1 MKHFF
6 LILLSVLGLGLGS
19 AEGASI
25 ITVPVTP
32 APNQWMVFRKTIDV
46 AGDPSDNTLRIAADS
61 KYWLYVNGQREV
73 YEGQLK
79 RGPNPKDTYIDYVH
93 LRHLKKGSNT
103 IAVLVWYYG
112 KHGFS
117 HRNSNTGG
125 LYFDLAVGKRH
136 YGSDKSWKAALHP
149 AYYTP
154 AGDVPN
160 FRLPESNI
168 GFDARKD
175 IPDYFSPSFNDSAW
189 GDAVE
194 TTPEKADWN
203 KFYRREIPQWKDYGI
218 KSYPS
223 ERREGDKVI
232 CALPYNCQFT
242 PVLTVKAPSG
252 KVIDIRT
259 DCYHTGGPG
268 GEPNVHAEYVTRDGE
283 QTYESLGWM
292 NGHEAIYTVPA
303 GVEVV
308 SLGYRETGYD
318 CAFAGSFLCDNQDL
332 NTLWKKSQRTLY
344 VTMRDNYMD
353 CPDRERG
360 QWIGD
365 VSNEMVETFYALS
378 PSANLLTRKCAR
390 EFADWQK
397 PDSVLFA
404 PVPAGNWDRELPM
417 QSMAFM
423 GLGNWNYYLGSGD
436 AATIKYVFPAAKRYM
451 RKWKIQ
457 DNGLVEYRPGAWDWG
472 DWGSDADMQ
481 SMCQEWF
488 SITLQAYARQ
498 AELIGEVKE
507 AKWADAAAT
516 KLNDAF
522 RSKFWTGKGYRFDT
536 YKERT
541 DDRTQSLAVLSGIAT
556 PEQYPAIR
564 EIFRTTEFSSPYME
578 RYVLE
583 ALCKMGYYQD
593 ALDRMQRRFKLMI
606 DSPITTL
613 WELFDTRELHGS
625 YNHAWSG
632 GPLIIL
638 SRYIAGVSPIKAG
651 FETFQVKPELCN
663 LKYVN
668 TVVPTVRGNIKLDV
682 NQASGYQMKLTVPR
696 GTKAEVL
703 LPEKYAKYSVNGRTR
718 KPAIAKTDSTRR
730 LLKLKEGTYTITA
743 E

>member
-1 MKHFF
+1 
-6 LILLSVLGLGLGS
+6 
-19 AEGASI
+19 
-25 ITVPVTP
+25 
-32 APNQWMVFRKTIDV
+32 
-46 AGDPSDNTLRIAADS
+46 
-61 KYWLYVNGQREV
+61 
-73 YEGQLK
+73 
-79 RGPNPKDTYIDYVH
+79 
-93 LRHLKKGSNT
+93 
-103 IAVLVWYYG
+103 
-112 KHGFS
+112 
-117 HRNSNTGG
+117 
-125 LYFDLAVGKRH
+125 
-136 YGSDKSWKAALHP
+136 
-149 AYYTP
+149 
-154 AGDVPN
+154 
-160 FRLPESNI
+160 
-168 GFDARKD
+168 
-175 IPDYFSPSFNDSAW
+175 
-189 GDAVE
+189 
-194 TTPEKADWN
+194 
-203 KFYRREIPQWKDYGI
+203 
-218 KSYPS
+218 
-223 ERREGDKVI
+223 
-232 CALPYNCQFT
+232 
-242 PVLTVKAPSG
+242 
-252 KVIDIRT
+252 
-259 DCYHTGGPG
+259 
-268 GEPNVHAEYVTRDGE
+268 
-283 QTYESLGWM
+283 
-292 NGHEAIYTVPA
+292 
-303 GVEVV
+303 
-308 SLGYRETGYD
+308 
-318 CAFAGSFLCDNQDL
+318 
-332 NTLWKKSQRTLY
+332 
-344 VTMRDNYMD
+344 
-353 CPDRERG
+353 
-360 QWIGD
+360 
-365 VSNEMVETFYALS
+365 
-378 PSANLLTRKCAR
+378 
-390 EFADWQK
+390 
-397 PDSVLFA
+397 
-404 PVPAGNWDRELPM
+404 
-417 QSMAFM
+417 
-423 GLGNWNYYLGSGD
+423 
-436 AATIKYVFPAAKRYM
+436 M

-498 AELIGEVKE
+498 AELIGEMKE
-507 AKWADAAAT
+507 AKWAMSAAD
-516 KLNDAF
+516 KLNEAF
-522 RSKFWTGKGYRFDT
+522 RAKYWTGKSYRFDT
-536 YKERT
+536 YKDRT

-682 NQASGYQMKLTVPR
+682 NQSTGYQMKLTVPR